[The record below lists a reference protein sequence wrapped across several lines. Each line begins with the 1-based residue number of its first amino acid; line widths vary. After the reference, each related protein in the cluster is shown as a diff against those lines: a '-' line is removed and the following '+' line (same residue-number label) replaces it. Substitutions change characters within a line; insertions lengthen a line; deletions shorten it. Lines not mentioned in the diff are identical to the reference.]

1 MDLSLVRI
9 TSIEPWTNHM
19 RAYGSDTGLYMG
31 SLLDY
36 VSGIYFVAPLGASLY
51 APLGLGALD
60 DTVDITLI
68 GS

>member
-9 TSIEPWTNHM
+9 TGIEPWTNCM
-19 RAYGSDTGLYMG
+19 RAYGSDTGLDMG

-36 VSGIYFVAPLGASLY
+36 VSGICFGAPLGESLY
-51 APLGLGALD
+51 AQLGALD